1 MQFTIVALF
10 SAVAIASPLTAR
22 TEGNYACNPQGL
34 LYSQAQC
41 CATNVLN
48 LADLDCKSGKP
59 SSSRAP

>member
-1 MQFTIVALF
+1 MQFAIVALF
-10 SAVAIASPLTAR
+10 SAVAIATPLTAR
-22 TEGNYACNPQGL
+22 NEGSYTCNAQGI

-48 LADLDCKSGKP
+48 VLDLDCKSGKP